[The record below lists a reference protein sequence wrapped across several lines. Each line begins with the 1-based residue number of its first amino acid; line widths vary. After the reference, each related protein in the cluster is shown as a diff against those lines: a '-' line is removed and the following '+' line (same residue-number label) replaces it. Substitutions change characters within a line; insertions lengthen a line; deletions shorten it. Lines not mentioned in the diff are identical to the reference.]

1 MLKLVFLN
9 HANPTMA
16 TVMAARAAIGLI
28 SAITTVMSALKGAI
42 AIKAAQIST
51 NATASFYLLKAFKP
65 FV

>member
-1 MLKLVFLN
+1 
-9 HANPTMA
+9 MA